1 VYFAPNGGATEAV
14 IRELNAAKT
23 QVLMQ
28 AYSFT
33 SAPIA
38 KALVE
43 AHKHGVKVLAVLDK
57 SNETAKYSAATF
69 LSNAGMPPLI
79 DDQHAIA
86 HNAVLSPS
94 DPLAPSRT
102 SEGDRPPTSESN
114 PAHPDTHRPRV
125 STSRQTSP
133 NDAHPQESCRRA

>member
-14 IRELNAAKT
+14 IRGLNAAKT

-43 AHKHGVKVLAVLDK
+43 AHKHGVKVLAVL
-57 SNETAKYSAATF
+57 
-69 LSNAGMPPLI
+69 
-79 DDQHAIA
+79 
-86 HNAVLSPS
+86 
-94 DPLAPSRT
+94 
-102 SEGDRPPTSESN
+102 GDFRKRMSLFRMLVPG
-114 PAHPDTHRPRV
+114 
-125 STSRQTSP
+125 
-133 NDAHPQESCRRA
+133 